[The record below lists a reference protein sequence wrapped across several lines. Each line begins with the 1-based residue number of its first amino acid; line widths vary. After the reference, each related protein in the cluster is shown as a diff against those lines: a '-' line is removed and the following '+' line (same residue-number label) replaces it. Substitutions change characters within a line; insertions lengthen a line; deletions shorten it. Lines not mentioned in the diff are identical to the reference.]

1 MPRVVASSL
10 PPSSVSPMMILGD
23 ESRYES
29 EVWLG
34 LKEAGM
40 STRLRI
46 LVPCLRD
53 ELHCRRAAGIEAY
66 AKR

>member
-1 MPRVVASSL
+1 
-10 PPSSVSPMMILGD
+10 
-23 ESRYES
+23 
-29 EVWLG
+29 
-34 LKEAGM
+34 M